1 MSLKAKLWS
10 CDVLDAGWRFFH
22 GGGYGGGLL
31 VKGYLG
37 GRILL
42 D

>member
-1 MSLKAKLWS
+1 VSLNAKPWNY
-10 CDVLDAGWRFFH
+10 DVLDAGWRVFH
-22 GGGYGGGLL
+22 GGYGGGLL